1 MTWDVFALC
10 AGRSRMDRSMATYL
24 ENMGEPLEIPHTM
37 FVLVGP
43 EPVVVDTSFHSPE
56 LVKAVYPQ
64 DIWRDDAEHPR
75 LLVAELGVTPDDV
88 RLVVCTHLHYDH
100 CGCNWLF
107 PNARIVVQRREVEYA
122 RRPTAKLMWREFFS
136 PAGGFRPP
144 FDEAQLDPVEGDAD
158 LMDGLSVLSLPGHT
172 PGSQGVLVR
181 TREGLLGL
189 PGDLVMVRENFDD
202 EIPVGLHTS
211 IDDWYLS
218 LERLKRRTDWVVPFH
233 DLRVFAGG
241 ERIVRIA

>member
-24 ENMGEPLEIPHTM
+24 EHMGEPLEIPHTM
-37 FVLVGP
+37 FVLLGP

-56 LVKAVYPQ
+56 VVKASYPQ
-64 DIWRDDAEHPR
+64 DVWRDEDEQPP
-75 LLVAELGVTPDDV
+75 LLLEALGVQPGDV

-100 CGCNWLF
+100 CGCNWMF
-107 PNARIVVQRREVEYA
+107 PNARVVVQRREVAYA
-122 RRPTAKLMWREFFS
+122 RQPTAKLMRREFFS
-136 PAGGFRPP
+136 PAGGFQPP
-144 FDEAQLDPVEGDAD
+144 FDEAQLELVDGDAE
-158 LMDGLSVLSLPGHT
+158 LLGGLHVLALPGHT
-172 PGSQGVLVR
+172 PGSQGVLVQ
-181 TREGLLGL
+181 THGGLLGL
-189 PGDLVMVRENFDD
+189 PGDLVMVRENFDH

-218 LERLKRRTDWVVPFH
+218 LERLKARTDWVVPFH

-241 ERIVRIA
+241 ERIARIA